1 MKKGMIL
8 LELIFT
14 ILIVST
20 VAIISVTLL
29 QSLYQK
35 LSNEHQAQIAKLESS
50 STYILL
56 NKIFDNAL
64 DLKVSDDKIEFK
76 QSDTRLFDL
85 GYYSRFVDL
94 NSSSSSSIFS
104 PNTKAQNLLDYLIT
118 FNGIKFYEIRND
130 SFAEVINFE
139 ESGVKEIKEQYM
151 IASNSL
157 LEYKENTLY
166 LNGNILLN
174 KVSLAVF
181 KYEENILSLSLIVKD
196 IPYFWKFKIKNM

>member
-1 MKKGMIL
+1 MKKGVIL

-35 LSNEHQAQIAKLESS
+35 LSNEHQTQIAKLESS

-56 NKIFDNAL
+56 NKIFDNAI
-64 DLKVSDDKIEFK
+64 DLRVNGDKIEFK
-76 QSDTRLFDL
+76 QNDTSLFDL

-94 NSSSSSSIFS
+94 NSSNSSSIFS
-104 PNTKAQNLLDYLIT
+104 PNTKAENLIDYLIT
-118 FNGIKFYEIRND
+118 FDGIKFYEIRND
-130 SFAEVINFE
+130 SFAEEINFE
-139 ESGVKEIKEQYM
+139 ESGTKEIKEQYK

-166 LNGNILLN
+166 LNGSILLN
-174 KVSLAVF
+174 NVSLAVF

-196 IPYFWKFKIKNM
+196 IPYFWKLKIKNM